1 MDLTKYVAS
10 IENFPEDGIIFRD
23 VTPLMADKEA
33 FKETI
38 DRFVEWTKSLDTNVD
53 IVAGPEARGFLFGCP
68 VAYKVNAGNCQH
80 YYQQIGENS
89 SVFSWRQ
96 IIHSVLN

>member
-38 DRFVEWTKSLDTNVD
+38 GLKIWILMLILLLDQKL
-53 IVAGPEARGFLFGCP
+53 E
-68 VAYKVNAGNCQH
+68 
-80 YYQQIGENS
+80 
-89 SVFSWRQ
+89 VFYLDVPLH
-96 IIHSVLN
+96 II

>member
-33 FKETI
+33 FKE
-38 DRFVEWTKSLDTNVD
+38 RFTDLLSGLKVWHTNVD
-53 IVAGPEARGFLFGCP
+53 IVAEPEARGFFIGCP
-68 VAYKVNAGNCQH
+68 VAYNLNAGVVPVRKT
-80 YYQQIGENS
+80 G
-89 SVFSWRQ
+89 
-96 IIHSVLN
+96 

>member
-38 DRFVEWTKSLDTNVD
+38 DRFVEWTKIWILMLILLLDQKL
-53 IVAGPEARGFLFGCP
+53 E
-68 VAYKVNAGNCQH
+68 
-80 YYQQIGENS
+80 
-89 SVFSWRQ
+89 VFYLDVPLH
-96 IIHSVLN
+96 II